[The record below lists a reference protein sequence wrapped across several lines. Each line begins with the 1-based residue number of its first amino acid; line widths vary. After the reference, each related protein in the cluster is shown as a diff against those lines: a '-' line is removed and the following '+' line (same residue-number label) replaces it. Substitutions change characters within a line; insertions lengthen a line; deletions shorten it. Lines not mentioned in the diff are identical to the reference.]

1 MERARVVMALLV
13 LGCAWG
19 CQTVAGVEQASPTE
33 AAPALARQEEAKP
46 TVAAPAA
53 PGGFSNVELFEVK
66 HPALKGFVVVRQGLI
81 WPMGFVTAGGELRIV
96 QAELDTMMQ
105 VSGFIGS
112 PKGSRVLIESH
123 GEGHPYWTVYAVDAL
138 IAEDL
143 ALGEPPKAVGILDP
157 YPYAFSDPAWVDEDT
172 LQFGSVS
179 DFGRFDKELRR
190 GSYDPDLSDEATR
203 TWRWHLPTDTFTEV
217 KP

>member
-1 MERARVVMALLV
+1 MRGVVAWLFV
-13 LGCAWG
+13 VCTWG
-19 CQTVAGVEQASPTE
+19 CQATGGGQGVGAQEPAPKQEPT
-33 AAPALARQEEAKP
+33 
-46 TVAAPAA
+46 PAA

-81 WPMGFVTAGGELRIV
+81 WPVGFVTAGGELRIV

-105 VSGFIGS
+105 VSGFVGS

-143 ALGEPPKAVGILDP
+143 ALGEAPKALGILDP

-179 DFGRFDKELRR
+179 DFGSFDKELRR
-190 GSYDPDLSDEATR
+190 GKYDPDLSDEATR
-203 TWRWHLPTDTFTEV
+203 VWRWHLPTDTFTEV